1 MPVERL
7 DLAKKLAV
15 VSEGDEDL
23 RVGTDGGLKDGEGT
37 VRGERCRNGG
47 KGARKKWMEER
58 MGRTVSTGQRNGRGA

>member
-47 KGARKKWMEER
+47 KGARKK
-58 MGRTVSTGQRNGRGA
+58 